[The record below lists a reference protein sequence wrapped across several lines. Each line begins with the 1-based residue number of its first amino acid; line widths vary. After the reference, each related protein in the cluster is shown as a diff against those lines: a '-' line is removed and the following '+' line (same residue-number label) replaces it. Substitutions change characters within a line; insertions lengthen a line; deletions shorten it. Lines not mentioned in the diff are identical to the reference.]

1 MKTLI
6 AGGTAC
12 LKRCRLIAQKNNNKC
27 MILNRI
33 IDQEDCLLALH
44 VLPVQHIF
52 CSARTEFGESFAVNL
67 QMSPAGGET
76 DRDRRQEPVSHLFEM
91 LRDDNV
97 RRLCDSF
104 VGANGCSPEKGPDW
118 NLCLLREK
126 CDRP

>member
-33 IDQEDCLLALH
+33 IDQEDRLPALH

-52 CSARTEFGESFAVNL
+52 CSSRSEFGKSFTVNL
-67 QMSPAGGET
+67 QMSPARGET
-76 DRDRRQEPVSHLFEM
+76 DRDRNQEPVSPEFEM

-97 RRLCDSF
+97 RRLCDAF
-104 VGANGCSPEKGPDW
+104 VGEN
-118 NLCLLREK
+118 
-126 CDRP
+126 DR